1 MRLMKQQQERGWMPS
16 GRIEKKTARLWNTP
30 GLACLGAFLGIAL
43 ATAHHILHVSAG
55 DLSENDV
62 VVHIFGELFVATG
75 GGALLLGIIS
85 ELRNRLVRRGDGRA
99 NRSRVDVEP

>member
-1 MRLMKQQQERGWMPS
+1 MSS

-30 GLACLGAFLGIAL
+30 GLAYLGAFLGIAL

-62 VVHIFGELFVATG
+62 VVHIFGELFAAMI
-75 GGALLLGIIS
+75 GGASLLGIVS
-85 ELRNRLVRRGDGRA
+85 EIRNRLVKR
-99 NRSRVDVEP
+99 ET